1 MTTRT
6 DIMDPT
12 GAPRELTDLTGEEV
26 RALRALAE
34 AGMIAPLGAAAPHAS
49 AAPHAGTPHAGT
61 TPNAGAAPRGGTAP
75 RTRTTPQTGTA
86 RPRETRPREAQEVQG
101 TLMAA

>member
-34 AGMIAPLGAAAPHAS
+34 AGMIAPLGAAAPHAG
-49 AAPHAGTPHAGT
+49 AEPHAGTASHAGT
-61 TPNAGAAPRGGTAP
+61 PPHAGAAPRGGTAP
-75 RTRTTPQTGTA
+75 RTRSAPQTGAA
-86 RPRETRPREAQEVQG
+86 RARETQQREVQG

>member
-6 DIMDPT
+6 DIMDQT

-26 RALRALAE
+26 RALRALAD
-34 AGMIAPLGAAAPHAS
+34 AGMIAPLGAAP
-49 AAPHAGTPHAGT
+49 PHAGAGAGAG
-61 TPNAGAAPRGGTAP
+61 AGAAGTAP
-75 RTRTTPQTGTA
+75 RAGGAP
-86 RPRETRPREAQEVQG
+86 PRETQGRKARQREVQG